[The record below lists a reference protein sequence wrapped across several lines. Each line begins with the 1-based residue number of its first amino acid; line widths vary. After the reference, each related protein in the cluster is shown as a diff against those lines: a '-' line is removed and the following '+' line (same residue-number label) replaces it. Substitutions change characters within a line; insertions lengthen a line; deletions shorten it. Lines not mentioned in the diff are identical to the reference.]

1 MDLKE
6 SKVENL
12 WRKLN
17 SAEAQSARWD
27 ATMLAYFKK
36 KWMGK
41 ECSSSCRY
49 VIIEYMNVAGSKMA
63 RM

>member
-36 KWMGK
+36 NEW
-41 ECSSSCRY
+41 ER
-49 VIIEYMNVAGSKMA
+49 NVVRRAVM
-63 RM
+63 